1 MARPVPAWMPIR
13 HRHLQLG
20 WLSLFVF
27 ATGGVVLEALHAFK
41 VGAYLDVGNDTRRLL
56 WTLAH
61 AHGTLIGL
69 LHLAFAVTQRHV
81 HLSLAT
87 VTSRTLTAA
96 TVLLPGGFFLGGFNI
111 RGGDPG
117 LGVLLVPPGALV
129 LLIALGAM
137 AIGMMRATRP
147 ELRSASPDDD
157 DDSAV
162 SPSAPAPPPVAPA
175 P

>member
-1 MARPVPAWMPIR
+1 MDRPVPAWMPLR
-13 HRHLQLG
+13 SRHLKLG
-20 WLSLFVF
+20 WLSIFVF

-69 LHLAFAVTQRHV
+69 LHVAFAVTQRHV

-87 VTSRTLTAA
+87 LASRSLTAA
-96 TVLLPGGFFLGGFNI
+96 TVLLPGGFFVGGMDI

-117 LGVLLVPPGALV
+117 LGVLLVPPGAL
-129 LLIALGAM
+129 LLLVALGAM
-137 AIGMMRATRP
+137 AIGMLRADRA
-147 ELRSASPDDD
+147 LLGDGGGANARSASPDDD
-157 DDSAV
+157 EG
-162 SPSAPAPPPVAPA
+162 PAGSRP
-175 P
+175 